1 MKQKNIK
8 NTRKTL
14 EYFKK
19 ELIKQLYKDLF
30 NLNKDLFINEEIT
43 YEFFLFN
50 YYSLVDENINF
61 DKPDYSGLVNKMN
74 SIISKNILNNKINK
88 EKNKEIEEL
97 YRNNEWE
104 LINKYKS
111 SIEIEEKLKERKDKK
126 EKIKKYNEDL
136 NKQIEYNK
144 ILKNKNIQLKKED
157 QYLLNENEAKKE
169 LQEIKIN
176 KSKYEDKN
184 LKKTSNK
191 ITSEVNNNIND
202 TNEILDKD
210 DMISK
215 IVDRIVSKKREEKID
230 KILNGIRSK
239 YYLEKKDFV
248 EAKINNQQNI
258 IDKIISKE
266 IYGYQDI

>member
-8 NTRKTL
+8 NSRKTL

-50 YYSLVDENINF
+50 YYSLVDENISF

-88 EKNKEIEEL
+88 EKNKEIDEL

-184 LKKTSNK
+184 LKKTAIK
-191 ITSEVNNNIND
+191 LQV
-202 TNEILDKD
+202 K
-210 DMISK
+210 
-215 IVDRIVSKKREEKID
+215 
-230 KILNGIRSK
+230 
-239 YYLEKKDFV
+239 
-248 EAKINNQQNI
+248 
-258 IDKIISKE
+258 
-266 IYGYQDI
+266 